1 MFGDGS
7 GLVGTSGIWFLS
19 GADNSPATGD
29 AYSGVYSA
37 LNWTGTPLWAKFF
50 FQLVFAG
57 TAATIVSGAVAERI
71 KFAAFFLFSFMMVG
85 FVYPFAGHW
94 IWGGGWLSKLGMLDF
109 AGSTVVHSIGGW
121 AAFAGILML
130 GPRIGKYKDGKP
142 AAIPGHSM
150 TSATIGVFV
159 LWFGWFGFNPG
170 SPGSASRTSSRS
182 SSAQPEGSVVSR
194 RALRSP
200 LSRLPGTSG
209 SSPVRR

>member
-1 MFGDGS
+1 MVWS
-7 GLVGTSGIWFLS
+7 PRARLRGLRRLPCRRGG
-19 GADNSPATGD
+19 G
-29 AYSGVYSA
+29 A

-109 AGSTVVHSIGGW
+109 AGSTAVHSIGGW

-130 GPRIGKYKDGKP
+130 GPRIGMTFEMPSPASPQPMIPAVSLPMTRATVSPIAAPALDGE
-142 AAIPGHSM
+142 AIRP
-150 TSATIGVFV
+150 
-159 LWFGWFGFNPG
+159 P
-170 SPGSASRTSSRS
+170 
-182 SSAQPEGSVVSR
+182 
-194 RALRSP
+194 
-200 LSRLPGTSG
+200 
-209 SSPVRR
+209 